1 MGYTQTDENKPNET
15 EYVCYFIVDLFS
27 GQVPKRRIKT
37 NNNTN
42 NPSAFEQCTSRVL
55 SNCKYCEYCRSM
67 AHTKYH
73 CPLIKPCANCG
84 IKGHKTTSFEKTTPA
99 PKRVLKK
106 PETKQ
111 YFPALPTKVGKG
123 KPTEELQR
131 RSSSESNKEKDSSS
145 TKEDNIEHEVITPER
160 PQKTTQPVST
170 LVPITDPKGDSVKT
184 SYNTETKKKNKTA
197 GIIEMDTNKD
207 TISSNDEA
215 SPRKKNNSTG
225 QPRSPTK
232 DPGLHLSPNL
242 Q

>member
-111 YFPALPTKVGKG
+111 YFPALLNQGG
-123 KPTEELQR
+123 
-131 RSSSESNKEKDSSS
+131 
-145 TKEDNIEHEVITPER
+145 
-160 PQKTTQPVST
+160 
-170 LVPITDPKGDSVKT
+170 
-184 SYNTETKKKNKTA
+184 
-197 GIIEMDTNKD
+197 
-207 TISSNDEA
+207 
-215 SPRKKNNSTG
+215 
-225 QPRSPTK
+225 
-232 DPGLHLSPNL
+232 
-242 Q
+242 

>member
-84 IKGHKTTSFEKTTPA
+84 VKGHKTTSC
-99 PKRVLKK
+99 KK
-106 PETKQ
+106 K
-111 YFPALPTKVGKG
+111 LRR
-123 KPTEELQR
+123 LQR
-131 RSSSESNKEKDSSS
+131 
-145 TKEDNIEHEVITPER
+145 
-160 PQKTTQPVST
+160 
-170 LVPITDPKGDSVKT
+170 GF
-184 SYNTETKKKNKTA
+184 
-197 GIIEMDTNKD
+197 
-207 TISSNDEA
+207 
-215 SPRKKNNSTG
+215 
-225 QPRSPTK
+225 
-232 DPGLHLSPNL
+232 
-242 Q
+242 